1 MKTNGIN
8 VNARLLCGAATFLAL
23 AATGAPALAQDAE
36 EPAAVEGAVEG
47 DAIVVTGSGPF
58 ADTATFSNV
67 FPILR
72 TDTEGSKSE
81 IFAIGTNLEWKATD
95 NLGFVVDYG

>member
-47 DAIVVTGSGPF
+47 DAIVVTGIRSSIQSRGLAMVCQSPYRRRP
-58 ADTATFSNV
+58 T
-67 FPILR
+67 
-72 TDTEGSKSE
+72 
-81 IFAIGTNLEWKATD
+81 
-95 NLGFVVDYG
+95 